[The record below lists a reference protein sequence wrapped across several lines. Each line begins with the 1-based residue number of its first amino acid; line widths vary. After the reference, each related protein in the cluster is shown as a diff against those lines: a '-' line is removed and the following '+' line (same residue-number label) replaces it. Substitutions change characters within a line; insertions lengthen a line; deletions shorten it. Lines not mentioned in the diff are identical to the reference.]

1 MVWFLEPGVHYG
13 LVVYEAV
20 FKQVLSVGQFAKV
33 CYPWFQVDVVTVEG
47 KWPDASGVSLA
58 FAALDASVEVP
69 TSVCWAFKAVL
80 SDVFAQSFVE
90 RDVAVWV
97 G

>member
-1 MVWFLEPGVHYG
+1 MVWFLEPCVHYG
-13 LVVYEAV
+13 LVVHEAV
-20 FKQVLSVGQFAKV
+20 FQQVLSVGQFAKV

-47 KWPDASGVSLA
+47 EWPDASGVALA
-58 FAALDASVEVP
+58 FSALNAGIEVP
-69 TSVCWAFKAVL
+69 TCVCWTVKAVL

-90 RDVAVWV
+90 RDVTVWV